1 MLVKNWLNPAMESA
15 PRMSAVTQQIQPLTP
30 IGSQWIS
37 ANAGSGKTYQLT
49 RQVVRLLLLGVPPER
64 ICCITYTKAAAG
76 EMRARV
82 VNALRGLLLAS
93 DETCQK
99 TVDELIGF
107 SADTVIMQRA
117 RTLFGQVLDS
127 HAGGVQLTTIHG
139 FCQQVLRAFPL
150 EAQVPPHFTVADDA
164 QAAALRQ
171 QVKHRLL
178 SNPGGM
184 DDSVAASIALLAERS
199 GEQRFDALLKTM
211 LDKRAQWEAAWAGAD
226 AATYRTRLYAMAGVA
241 EDASEGELLHAA
253 MHGFTASQLA
263 ALRAALPELQRE
275 KPQYLKDFAA
285 RVEQWLATPPEQWAT
300 LQELWLDCWLTK
312 SARTPISNLGKYAA
326 RQNSALDDAIQH
338 GMALAERF
346 VAAQASLALAE
357 ESFAAALLARQVLGL
372 YAMAK
377 AERSVL
383 DYEDL
388 IIATRRLLTLDGS
401 VGWVMSK
408 LDHRIDHLLIDEAQD
423 TSSEQWRIAHA
434 LVEELVAST
443 QGVGAGGVPRSLF
456 VVGDEKQSIY
466 SFQGAAPDIYVRK
479 HSEMQALLAPTQS
492 PLVTR
497 PLNDSYRSANAILK
511 VVDAVAALP
520 HVSPALSDAG
530 APQPHGL
537 KKTELI
543 GSVALHPLIEPEEKA
558 ERTAFEFPLE
568 YRITRS
574 PAQLLAEHVTAH
586 VRAMLDSGEWRA
598 GDILI
603 LTRSRHPIVLPLLR
617 CLQRAGVPVA
627 GMDRLVLSQHLAVR
641 DLLALM
647 RWCAHRNDDLALAQL
662 LRSPLVDWSGAQLE
676 ALAAPRGPVS
686 LWHALEQAD
695 AVLAERLRG
704 WAALLDQG
712 PYAFLTRVLEVDRA
726 RQRYALRFGAEI
738 HEILDELKEQAMQM
752 PATLA
757 PTVANFCAWIG
768 GSDRQIKR
776 EMDAGAHDHV
786 RVMTVHGS
794 KGLESRAVLLVDS
807 TSVPDLK
814 REIFSMA
821 EQEEGWR
828 CPLLALSDEAKQAVL
843 WDSARETQKAAQL
856 REYQRLLYV
865 ALTRPAEALHVF
877 GMAPGRGELSPQ
889 CWYETVRAGLQGM
902 PGHRVLEDGSVVYE
916 DAGTRPPA
924 AAANMADMPEVPTW
938 ARAAIAPVAR
948 ASVLSPS
955 NLAAAPAALA
965 PFAVARGESARERGV
980 RLHRVLQ
987 FLQPGMSDA
996 QVSDLIRYLSPDWNA
1011 TQQQRAVDEVLAL
1024 YHREPWLFTAGG
1036 EAEVTIAGPVTIL
1049 GQRYD
1054 VLGRIDL
1061 LLDTGEAIVVLDY
1074 KTGRDVPASA
1084 SAVGDAYLL
1093 QLKLYVALLETL
1105 YPGRVIRPA
1114 IVWTA
1119 NAQLMWLDAAVAA
1132 TSWDRAQLPIRP

>member
-1 MLVKNWLNPAMESA
+1 MLVKNWLNPSSEFT
-15 PRMSAVTQQIQPLTP
+15 PRMLAATQQIQPLTP

-93 DETCQK
+93 DETCRK
-99 TVDELIGF
+99 TVEDLIGF
-107 SADTVIMQRA
+107 PADAAIMQRA

-139 FCQQVLRAFPL
+139 FCQQILRAFPL

-178 SNPGGM
+178 SNTGGM
-184 DDSVAASIALLAERS
+184 DAALSESIALLAERS
-199 GEQRFDALLKTM
+199 GEQRFDALLKTI
-211 LDKRAQWEAAWAGAD
+211 LEKRGQWEAAWAGVD
-226 AATYRTRLYAMAGVA
+226 APMYRSRLYSMAGVA
-241 EDASEGELLHAA
+241 EDASEGELLHTA
-253 MHGFTASQLA
+253 MHGFTASQLD
-263 ALRAALPELQRE
+263 ALRVALPELQRE

-285 RVEQWLATPPEQWAT
+285 RVEQWLAAPPDQWANM
-300 LQELWLDCWLTK
+300 QELWLDCWLTK
-312 SARTPISNLGKYAA
+312 SARTPISNLAKYATREGGA
-326 RQNSALDDAIQH
+326 RGEAIQH

-346 VAAQASLALAE
+346 VAARASLALVE
-357 ESFAAALLARQVLGL
+357 ESFAVALLARQVLGL

-388 IIATRRLLTLDGS
+388 IIATRHLLTLDGS

-479 HSEMQALLAPTQS
+479 HGEMQALLAPTQS
-492 PLVTR
+492 PLQTR
-497 PLNDSYRSANAILK
+497 PLNDSYRSAKAILQ

-520 HVSPALSDAG
+520 HVSPALSDVG

-537 KKTELI
+537 QKTELI
-543 GSVALHPLIEPEEKA
+543 GSVALHPLVAPEEKA
-558 ERTAFEFPLE
+558 ERTAFAFPLE
-568 YRITRS
+568 YRITRT

-586 VRAMLDSGEWRA
+586 VCAMLDSGEWRA

-647 RWCAHRNDDLALAQL
+647 RWCAHRSDDLALAQV
-662 LRSPLVDWSGAQLE
+662 LRSPLVDWSAVQLE
-676 ALAAPRGPVS
+676 ALAIARGPVS
-686 LWHALEQAD
+686 VWHALEQAD
-695 AVLAERLRG
+695 EAVAERLRG

-712 PYAFLTRVLEVDRA
+712 PYAFLTRVLEVDGA

-794 KGLESRAVLLVDS
+794 KGLEARAVLLVDS
-807 TSVPDLK
+807 TSIPDLK
-814 REIFSMA
+814 REIFSMG

-828 CPLLALSDEAKQAVL
+828 CPLLALSDEAKEAVL

-877 GMAPGRGELSPQ
+877 GMAPGRGELSPH
-889 CWYETVRAGLQGM
+889 CWYETVRTALQGM
-902 PGHRVLEDGSVVYE
+902 PTHHVLEDGTVIYRDE
-916 DAGTRPPA
+916 GTRKQASAPNALDIPEIPAWARVAIEPA
-924 AAANMADMPEVPTW
+924 A
-938 ARAAIAPVAR
+938 RAT
-948 ASVLSPS
+948 VLSPS

-980 RLHRVLQ
+980 RMHRVLQ
-987 FLQPGMSDA
+987 FLQSGMSDT
-996 QVSDLIRYLSPDWNA
+996 QVGALVRYLSPDWNA
-1011 TQQQRAVDEVLAL
+1011 EQQQRAVDEVLAL
-1024 YHREPWLFTAGG
+1024 YRREPWLFAQGG
-1036 EAEVTIAGPVTIL
+1036 EAEVTIAGPMMIE

-1054 VLGRIDL
+1054 VLGQIDRL
-1061 LLDTGEAIVVLDY
+1061 VDTDEAIVVLDY

-1093 QLKLYVALLETL
+1093 QLKLYVTLLETL
-1105 YPGRVIRPA
+1105 YPGRTIRPA

-1119 NAQLMWLDAAVAA
+1119 NAQLMWLDAAVNA
-1132 TSWDRAQLPIRP
+1132 TGWDRAQLPITP